1 MTRNQIRV
9 LLVEDSQS
17 TRLTY
22 KRVLENAEFYVIE
35 ASTGQEGWDK
45 ALSELPD
52 VVLLDLILPD
62 IHGLQVLKNI
72 RSHVKTREIP
82 VLILTNVQEA
92 EEMQRTLSFGA
103 SRYVNKGNIS
113 PEKLIDL
120 VNELL
125 IVKQSD

>member
-1 MTRNQIRV
+1 MRV

-17 TRLTY
+17 TRLKY
-22 KRVLENAEFYVIE
+22 KRVLEGAGFYVIE
-35 ASTGQEGWDK
+35 AARGQEGWELTL
-45 ALSELPD
+45 AELPD

-72 RSHVKTREIP
+72 RSHVMTSKIP

-103 SRYVNKGNIS
+103 SRYVNKGNITS
-113 PEKLIDL
+113 EKLVDL

-125 IVKQSD
+125 NEK

>member
-1 MTRNQIRV
+1 MAEKPIRV

-22 KRVLENAEFYVIE
+22 KRVLEGAGFFVIE
-35 ASTGQEGWDK
+35 AAKGQQGWEL
-45 ALSELPD
+45 ALAELPD

-72 RSHVKTREIP
+72 RSHKKTQDIP

-92 EEMQRTLSFGA
+92 EAMQKTLSLGA
-103 SRYVNKGNIS
+103 SRYVNKGNIT
-113 PEKLIDL
+113 PDKLVSL
-120 VNELL
+120 VIELL
-125 IVKQSD
+125 NEQ

>member
-1 MTRNQIRV
+1 MARQEVRV

-22 KRVLENAEFYVIE
+22 KKVLEDAGFTVIE
-35 ASTGQEGWDK
+35 AAKGQEGWELT
-45 ALSELPD
+45 LSEMPD

-72 RSHVKTREIP
+72 RSHVKTKEIP

-113 PEKLIDL
+113 HEKLVEL

-125 IVKQSD
+125 ILE

>member
-1 MTRNQIRV
+1 MASKKVRV

-22 KRVLENAEFYVIE
+22 KRVLEDAGFAVLE
-35 ASTGQEGWDK
+35 AAKGQEGWEL
-45 ALSELPD
+45 ALAEHPD

-103 SRYVNKGNIS
+103 SRYVNKGNITN
-113 PEKLIDL
+113 EKLVEL

-125 IVKQSD
+125 MVE

>member
-1 MTRNQIRV
+1 MTENQVRI

-17 TRLTY
+17 TRLAY
-22 KRVLENAEFYVIE
+22 KRALEDAEFQVIE
-35 ASTGQEGWDK
+35 AGTGQEGWDK

-52 VVLLDLILPD
+52 LVLLDLILPD

-72 RSHVKTREIP
+72 RSHVNTREIP

-125 IVKQSD
+125 MMR

>member
-1 MTRNQIRV
+1 MAKQKVRV

-17 TRLTY
+17 TRLMY
-22 KRVLENAEFYVIE
+22 KRVLEDAEFQVIE
-35 ASTGQEGWDK
+35 ASKGQEGWDL
-45 ALSELPD
+45 ALAEIPD

-62 IHGLQVLKNI
+62 MHGLQVLKNI
-72 RSHVKTREIP
+72 RSHVSTKEIP

-103 SRYVNKGNIS
+103 SRYVNKGNIT
-113 PEKLIDL
+113 PEKLVDL

-125 IVKQSD
+125 MIK